1 MHTYLRLLSYLKP
14 YWKKVI
20 IIFLLT
26 LGLAATSGASLGMIY
41 PLFQGIL
48 TLKKDSE
55 ETITIK
61 QFLEVSS
68 NNISETNFLNKSEV
82 SSFLSNSRKLF
93 RKLPSNSAILLICI
107 TTLVLLVIKNAFT
120 FLQSYSMVNLEQNLA
135 RDLRNKIFSHYQY
148 LPLQYF
154 ATNKAGEIIS
164 RVTNDVNVVLAAV
177 SGGFGSIIREGLL
190 LIIYLVIVLTSSL
203 ELALLS
209 FISLPVASV
218 AIYFIGKKLRKKSER
233 KQKAVAEVQSTLYE
247 NYLGIRIVKAFAMEN
262 FERERFNDKTT
273 NEYNSNISMVKNNAL
288 TGPIT
293 EILGTIVALCVIFYG
308 AYLINT
314 AHTLSVG
321 KFFLFLA
328 ALLSMMQ
335 PLKRLGEVNN
345 QIQQGIAAG
354 ERFFAILDIRI
365 EDPPIAN
372 PVAIPD
378 KISSISFNDIFFC
391 YNEDIPVL
399 EGVSF
404 VVKAGQIL
412 AIAGPSG
419 AGKSTLVDLLPRF
432 YYPDRGAIFI
442 NDIPINSFNLQEL
455 RKLIGIV
462 TQETIL
468 FHDTIYN
475 NLTYGSS
482 EISMEKVILSSKAA
496 NAYDFIMAL
505 PKGFETVIGERG
517 LLLSG
522 GQKQR
527 LAIARALVKDP
538 PVLILDEAT
547 SALDSESEMLV
558 QEAIERLIENR
569 TTFVIAH
576 RLSTIQHADLIIVL
590 DKGRIIQRG
599 SHEDL
604 ISQEGLYKDLYEI
617 QFRGKKP

>member
-20 IIFLLT
+20 LIFLLT

-48 TLKKDSE
+48 TMKKNSE
-55 ETITIK
+55 ETVSMS
-61 QFLEVSS
+61 QFIEASKKS
-68 NNISETNFLNKSEV
+68 ISETNILKKNEARNFCADLK
-82 SSFLSNSRKLF
+82 KMF
-93 RKLPSNSAILLICI
+93 RKLPSDSAILIICFI
-107 TTLVLLVIKNAFT
+107 TLVLLVIKNAFT

-154 ATNKAGEIIS
+154 ATNKAGEVIS
-164 RVTNDVNVVLAAV
+164 KVTNDVNVVLAAV

-190 LIIYLVIVLTSSL
+190 LIIYIAIVLTSSI

-209 FISLPVASV
+209 FISLPVASI
-218 AIYFIGKKLRKKSER
+218 AIYLIGKKLRKKSER
-233 KQKAVAEVQSTLYE
+233 KQKAVAEVQSALYE
-247 NYLGIRIVKAFAMEN
+247 NYIGIRIVKAFAMEK
-262 FERERFNDKTT
+262 FERERFREKTT
-273 NEYNSNISMVKNNAL
+273 NEFNSNISMVKNNAL
-288 TGPIT
+288 TGPVT

-314 AHTLSVG
+314 THTLSVG

-354 ERFFAILDIRI
+354 ERFFTILDMRI
-365 EDPPIAN
+365 EDPPADD
-372 PVAIPD
+372 PLPIPQ
-378 KISSISFNDIFFC
+378 KISWISFNEISFS
-391 YNEDIPVL
+391 YNKDIPVL

-404 VVKAGQIL
+404 NVKAGQML

-432 YYPDRGAIFI
+432 YYPDKGAILI
-442 NDIPINSFNLQEL
+442 NDVPINRLNLQEL

-482 EISMEKVILSSKAA
+482 EIGMEKVILSSKAA
-496 NAYDFIMAL
+496 NAYDFIMNL
-505 PKGFETVIGERG
+505 PKGFDTIIGERG

-527 LAIARALVKDP
+527 LAIARALLKDP
-538 PVLILDEAT
+538 PILILDEAT

-576 RLSTIQHADLIIVL
+576 RLSTILHANLIIVL
-590 DKGRIIQRG
+590 DKGKIIQRG
-599 SHEDL
+599 THEYL